1 MIAGV
6 AGWLV
11 LAAPVPAVAAQ
22 TPPVFT
28 ARVEYVY
35 VDAFVTQGGRSIPGL
50 RASDFDLKDDGVLQS
65 LEVVSADSRP
75 VAATLVFDISSSL
88 AGERLAAL
96 RNAGDAFL
104 DELGPRDQASLFV
117 FSEEIT
123 RRAPPTRDKE
133 AVRQALDRVS
143 AAGTTSAYDAL
154 YAALAL
160 ADPQTPAVMALF
172 TDGVDNTSILAG
184 DQVAKVAE
192 LSNALVHVVSTDEP
206 SAGTAGRDTA
216 RILREIAERSGG
228 RFWNAS
234 SAKDLRA
241 AFAAIAASIGE
252 RYVLRYQ
259 PQGVKRAG
267 WHSLAVKLRSVKGNV
282 RARRGYWVGEAA
294 ELK

>member
-1 MIAGV
+1 MTAS
-6 AGWLV
+6 AAAWLV
-11 LAAPVPAVAAQ
+11 LAAVPAAAQ
-22 TPPVFT
+22 TPPVFA
-28 ARVEYVY
+28 ARIEYVY
-35 VDAFVTQGGRSIPGL
+35 VDVFVSQGGRSIPGL
-50 RASDFDLKDDGVLQS
+50 HASDFELKDDGVLQAV
-65 LEVVSADSRP
+65 EVVSADSRP
-75 VAATLVFDISSSL
+75 VAATLVFDVSSSL
-88 AGERLAAL
+88 EGNRLEALRRAGE
-96 RNAGDAFL
+96 AFL
-104 DELGPRDQASLFV
+104 DGLGPKDQASLFA

-123 RRAPPTRDKE
+123 RQAPPTRDKE
-133 AVRQALDRVS
+133 AVRQALGRMS

-154 YAALAL
+154 YTALVL
-160 ADPQTPAVMALF
+160 ADPQTPAVIALF

-206 SAGTAGRDTA
+206 AGGAAGRDTA

-228 RFWNAS
+228 RFWNAD

-267 WHSLAVKLRSVKGNV
+267 WHPLGVKLRGVKGTV
-282 RARRGYWVGEAA
+282 RARRGYWVAA
-294 ELK
+294 GRDLE

>member
-1 MIAGV
+1 MIAFT
-6 AGWLV
+6 ASLV
-11 LAAPVPAVAAQ
+11 LAAAVPVVAAQ
-22 TPPVFT
+22 TPPVFA

-35 VDAFVTQGGRSIPGL
+35 VDVFVSQGGRSIPGL
-50 RASDFDLKDDGVLQS
+50 HASNFDLKDDGVAQS

-75 VAATLVFDISSSL
+75 VEATLVFDVSSSL

-96 RNAGDAFL
+96 RSAGDAFL
-104 DELGPRDQASLFV
+104 DGLGPRDQASLFS
-117 FSEEIT
+117 FSEEIARQAAPSREKET
-123 RRAPPTRDKE
+123 VRR
-133 AVRQALDRVS
+133 ALDRVS

-160 ADPQTPAVMALF
+160 ADPQTPALIALF

-206 SAGTAGRDTA
+206 SVGTAGRDTA

-228 RFWNAS
+228 RFWNAG

-259 PQGVKRAG
+259 PRGVKRAG
-267 WHSLAVKLRSVKGNV
+267 WHPLAVKLRNLKGTI
-282 RARRGYWVGEAA
+282 RARRGYWVVERAD
-294 ELK
+294 LK